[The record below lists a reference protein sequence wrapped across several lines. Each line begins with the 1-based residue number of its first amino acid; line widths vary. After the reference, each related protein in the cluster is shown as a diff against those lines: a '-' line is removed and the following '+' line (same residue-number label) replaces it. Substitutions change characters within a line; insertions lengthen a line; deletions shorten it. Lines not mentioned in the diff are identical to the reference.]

1 MVVAADV
8 FSLEPV
14 PAYPSHVCKGITLY
28 PVASDLYWLYVRSLY
43 PVFWH
48 VRQFLQPV
56 FPLYRSCGHVGYS
69 REVFCDCKQ
78 VSYCLVSETVMVEQ
92 CMSFVHA

>member
-14 PAYPSHVCKGITLY
+14 PAYPSHVCKGAALY
-28 PVASDLYWLYVRSLY
+28 PVASHFYWLYVRSLY

-48 VRQFLQPV
+48 V
-56 FPLYRSCGHVGYS
+56 H
-69 REVFCDCKQ
+69 
-78 VSYCLVSETVMVEQ
+78 
-92 CMSFVHA
+92 